1 MQTSQPKELMQTSFL
16 TVDNI
21 MPTEAKGSRVSHM
34 AEERL
39 SVVRAPNTHFLSYT
53 DISLSIQIVKEKPEL
68 RK

>member
-39 SVVRAPNTHFLSYT
+39 RVVRAPNINLPSCAE
-53 DISLSIQIVKEKPEL
+53 ISLSI
-68 RK
+68 